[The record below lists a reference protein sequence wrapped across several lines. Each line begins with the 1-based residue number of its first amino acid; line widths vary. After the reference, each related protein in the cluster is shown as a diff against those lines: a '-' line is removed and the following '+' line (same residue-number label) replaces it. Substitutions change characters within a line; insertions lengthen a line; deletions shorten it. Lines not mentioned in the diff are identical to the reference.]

1 MASDLAAVLTAHGV
15 RPTRQR
21 LAVYAYL
28 LEHRTHPNADSIY
41 QALAAEYSR
50 FSRTTVYNSLH
61 ALAEAGLIRELS
73 LESEEQR
80 FDGGMEDHG
89 HFCCTACKAIL
100 DFPLKPSVVKS
111 LQPKGCRTDR
121 MEVILYGL
129 CAACAAKSC
138 PHKK

>member
-1 MASDLAAVLTAHGV
+1 MENDLSAVLIAHGV

-41 QALAAEYSR
+41 CALSAEDPR

-61 ALAEAGLIRELS
+61 CLAKAGLIRELP
-73 LESEEQR
+73 LDSEEQR

-89 HFCCTACKAIL
+89 HFCCTSCGAIL
-100 DFPLKPSVVKS
+100 DFPLSPATVRRLS
-111 LQPKGCRTDR
+111 PKGCRADR
-121 MEVILYGL
+121 IEVIVHGR
-129 CAACAAKSC
+129 CADCLKKERKST
-138 PHKK
+138 